1 MSDEVTGVT
10 GEPGT
15 ERGDGVSRRDF
26 LRVGGLS
33 VVGLSQAALARGTAA
48 FAHRR
53 AILILMTG
61 GPSQLETFDPKPD
74 APSAI
79 RGPFSSIETAVPG
92 LRFSKTLPLLA
103 QRADRLAVIRSLA
116 HDSAP
121 IHETGQQLLQTG
133 RLSTNGLRFPHW
145 GSIVASRTT
154 PLTISKSGFSESRT
168 SLRCASS
175 QREDRLTKLSRTS
188 ASVPACSIVNGP
200 LSETGVKAYR
210 GQEAGLL
217 GSEWEP
223 IVSTLELAEEPEAI
237 QRLYGT
243 SDFGR
248 LLLKSRQLVEQGTRC
263 VTVNLFD
270 SLHQRLTWDCHGDRH
285 CGPATLMNYQDRLC
299 PEFDRALAGLLD
311 DLAQRG
317 LLDDT
322 LVIATGEFGRTP
334 KVNDNQGRDHWPGCW
349 SGVIAGGKLTGGAV
363 LGASDA
369 TASEPMDRP
378 VSPGELT
385 ATLVAWCG
393 VDAAPLK
400 TTIDKTEL
408 PLIPFAPLTELWG

>member
-1 MSDEVTGVT
+1 MLDDQNGVA
-10 GEPGT
+10 GAPDA

-79 RGPFSSIETAVPG
+79 RGPFQSIETSVPG
-92 LRFSKTLPLLA
+92 LRFSETLPLLA
-103 QRADRLAVIRSLA
+103 QRANRLAVIRSLA

-133 RLSTNGLRFPHW
+133 RLSTDGLRFPHW
-145 GSIVASRTT
+145 GSVVASRT
-154 PLTISKSGFSESRT
+154 PVPGR
-168 SLRCASS
+168 SS
-175 QREDRLTKLSRTS
+175 ARS
-188 ASVPACSIVNGP
+188 AVPACCLVNGP
-200 LSETGVKAYR
+200 LSETGVRAYR
-210 GQEAGLL
+210 GQQAGVL

-223 IVSTLELAEEPEAI
+223 VVSTREPAEEPEAI
-237 QRLYGT
+237 QRLYGG

-270 SLHQRLTWDCHGDRH
+270 SLHHRLTWDCHGDKH

-322 LVIATGEFGRTP
+322 LVIAAGEFGRTP

-349 SGVIAGGKLTGGAV
+349 SGLIAGGRLTGGAV

-369 TASEPMDRP
+369 TACEPLDRP

-393 VDAAPLK
+393 IDVAPLK
-400 TTIDKTEL
+400 TTIDQTEL
-408 PLIPFAPLTELWG
+408 PLIPFAPLSELWS

>member
-1 MSDEVTGVT
+1 M
-10 GEPGT
+10 
-15 ERGDGVSRRDF
+15 SRRDF

-48 FAHRR
+48 FSHRR

-74 APSAI
+74 APSSI
-79 RGPFSSIETAVPG
+79 RGPFQSIETAVPG
-92 LRFSKTLPLLA
+92 LRFSETLPLLA

-133 RLSTNGLRFPHW
+133 RVSTDGLRFPHW
-145 GSIVASRTT
+145 GSVVASRT
-154 PLTISKSGFSESRT
+154 PVSVR
-168 SLRCASS
+168 
-175 QREDRLTKLSRTS
+175 S
-188 ASVPACSIVNGP
+188 ASRSAIPACSIVNGP
-200 LSETGVKAYR
+200 LSETGVRAYR
-210 GQEAGLL
+210 GQEAGVL

-223 IVSTLELAEEPEAI
+223 VIATQALAEESEATL
-237 QRLYGT
+237 RLYGST
-243 SDFGR
+243 DFGR

-270 SLHQRLTWDCHGDRH
+270 SLHQRLTWDCHGDKH
-285 CGPATLMNYQDRLC
+285 CGPSTLMNYQDRLC
-299 PEFDRALAGLLD
+299 PDFDRALSGLLD

-334 KVNDNQGRDHWPGCW
+334 KINDNQGRDHWPACW
-349 SGVIAGGKLTGGAV
+349 SGVVAGGKLTGGSV

-369 TASEPMDRP
+369 TASEPLDRP
-378 VSPGELT
+378 VSPEELA

-393 VDAAPLK
+393 VDVAPLK
-400 TTIDKTEL
+400 TTIDEIEL